1 LYLNEGSTRLARLRL
16 PEITFVWENMMK
28 HALRGLLTATI
39 LAGSLSA
46 VHAATYVRGNDGDPE
61 TLDQHKTS
69 TVVEARILR
78 DLYEGLVIYDPKAN
92 IIPGAAESWSVSD
105 DGTVYTFTLRDNAK
119 WSNGDPVVAED
130 FAFSLRRIMT
140 PDTGAKYANIL
151 YPIKN
156 AEAINKGEAQPE
168 ELGVK
173 AVDDRTLEVTLA
185 APTPFFLELLT
196 HQTGLPLHPASVQ
209 EHGSDFVLPEN
220 IVSNGAYKLVSF
232 LPNDKI
238 VMEKNGNFHDAANV
252 QIDRVEYLPIED
264 RATCV
269 RRFEAGEVLS
279 CEDLPTE
286 QIKSLK
292 ERLGDQVRIAPYL
305 GTYYYALN
313 MKREALADERV
324 RQALAMVIDRQFLGE
339 EIWAGA
345 MLPAYSLVPPGIGN
359 YEGGGSE
366 AEWVEMSML
375 DREDKAV
382 ELMTAAGY
390 GPDEPLTL
398 ELAYNNSENHKN
410 TATAVAEMWKPLGV
424 TVEFNVR
431 DISAHYAMLRDE
443 KDFDVA
449 RAGWIGDYSDPQ
461 NFLFLVESDNSGF
474 NYAQYDNPEY
484 DALLDQAAAETD
496 LVKRAALL
504 REAEAI
510 FMRDL
515 PFIPMLFYS
524 SLSVVSLKLHG
535 WEDNIQHVHASRFLS
550 ISE

>member
-1 LYLNEGSTRLARLRL
+1 MNKVMTWL
-16 PEITFVWENMMK
+16 
-28 HALRGLLTATI
+28 
-39 LAGSLSA
+39 LAGTMLAASA
-46 VHAATYVRGNDGDPE
+46 GYANAVTYVRANEGDPE

-69 TVVEARILR
+69 TVIEARVLR
-78 DLYEGLVIYDPKAN
+78 DLYEGLVVYDASGKV
-92 IIPGAAESWSVSD
+92 IPGVAESWSVSD
-105 DGTVYTFTLRDNAK
+105 DGTVYTFTLRGDAK
-119 WSNGDPVVAED
+119 WSNGDPVVAGD
-130 FAFSLRRIMT
+130 FVFSLQRIMT

-156 AEAINKGEAQPE
+156 AEAINKGEVEPA

-173 AVDDRTLEVTLA
+173 AVDDQTLEVTLE

-196 HQTGLPLHPASVQ
+196 HQTGLPVHPASV
-209 EHGSDFVLPEN
+209 EEYGSDFVLPEN
-220 IVSNGAYKLVSF
+220 MVSNGAYTLVSF
-232 LPNDKI
+232 QPNDKI
-238 VMEKNGNFHDAANV
+238 VAEKNENFHDAANV
-252 QIDRVEYLPIED
+252 QIDRIEYLSIED

-292 ERLGDQVRIAPYL
+292 ERLGDQVHIAPYL

-313 MKREALADERV
+313 MKREALSDSRV
-324 RQALAMVIDRQFLGE
+324 RQALAMAIDREFLGE

-366 AEWVEMSML
+366 AEWAGMSPL
-375 DREDKAV
+375 DREDEAL
-382 ELMTAAGY
+382 ELMKAAGY
-390 GPDEPLTL
+390 GPENPLTL
-398 ELAYNNSENHKN
+398 EISYNNSENHKN
-410 TATAVAEMWKPLGV
+410 TATAIADMWKPLGV

-431 DISAHYAMLRDE
+431 DISAHYAMLRDD

-461 NFLFLVESDNSGF
+461 NFLFLVESDNPGF
-474 NYAQYDNPEY
+474 NYAQYDNPDY
-484 DALLDQAAAETD
+484 DGLLDQAAAETD
-496 LVKRAALL
+496 LVKRAELL
-504 REAEAI
+504 RQAEAI
-510 FMRDL
+510 FMEDM
-515 PFIPMLFYS
+515 PFIPLLFYS
-524 SLSVVSLKLHG
+524 SLALVSPKLEG
-535 WEDNIQHVHASRFLS
+535 WEDNIQHVHGTRFLN